1 MKVQYNSL
9 TMLLIK
15 SLLFKHLIGK
25 ISDTKFVTF
34 RCHHNTIIKT
44 KGPITWSIFNPGV
57 ELSPG
62 LKMLSCNRFNP
73 GLKLS

>member
-1 MKVQYNSL
+1 MFRVGFRLLQTPGLMDHSYFNTWFGDSMKVQYNSL

-34 RCHHNTIIKT
+34 RSHHNTIIKT
-44 KGPITWSIFNPGV
+44 KIKIS
-57 ELSPG
+57 
-62 LKMLSCNRFNP
+62 
-73 GLKLS
+73 